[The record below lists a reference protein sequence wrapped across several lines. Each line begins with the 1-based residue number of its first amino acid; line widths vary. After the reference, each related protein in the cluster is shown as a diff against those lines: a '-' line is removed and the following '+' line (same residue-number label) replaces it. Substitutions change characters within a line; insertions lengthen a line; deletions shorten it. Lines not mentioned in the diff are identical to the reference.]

1 MPRFRVRNINGIG
14 QSAQSSWVEVRG
26 GGVAKPGE
34 EGKISEE
41 CRGEEV
47 GVRGCFKSSLYSCIF
62 YRTLSGLR
70 NINPVFLKEEIAMCR
85 LLKTL
90 SQNLWKIAKKSVLL
104 NSSALLKISR
114 RSSF

>member
-1 MPRFRVRNINGIG
+1 MPRFRVRSINGVG
-14 QSAQSSWVEVRG
+14 QSAQSSWVGVRG

-34 EGKISEE
+34 KDKISKEYY
-41 CRGEEV
+41 G
-47 GVRGCFKSSLYSCIF
+47 GVRVRGRFKSSLYSFIF
-62 YRTLSGLR
+62 CRTLSGLR
-70 NINPVFLKEEIAMCR
+70 GINPVFLKEEIAIRR

>member
-1 MPRFRVRNINGIG
+1 
-14 QSAQSSWVEVRG
+14 VRG

-34 EGKISEE
+34 EGKIGEE
-41 CRGEEV
+41 CRGGV
-47 GVRGCFKSSLYSCIF
+47 GVRGRFKSSLYSFIF

-70 NINPVFLKEEIAMCR
+70 GINPVFSKEEITICQ

-104 NSSALLKISR
+104 NSSALLNISR
-114 RSSF
+114 RSFF

>member
-1 MPRFRVRNINGIG
+1 VG
-14 QSAQSSWVEVRG
+14 VRG

-34 EGKISEE
+34 EGKI
-41 CRGEEV
+41 GEEYRGGGV
-47 GVRGCFKSSLYSCIF
+47 GVRGRFKSSLYSFIF
-62 YRTLSGLR
+62 CRTLSGLR
-70 NINPVFLKEEIAMCR
+70 GINPVFSKEEIAIRR

-104 NSSALLKISR
+104 NSSAPLKISR